1 MASQFAPML
10 LGAGFEL
17 GMLMYWI
24 ASLHQFNQIVSK
36 MLYSDSVSYSV
47 T

>member
-17 GMLMYWI
+17 GMLMYWT
-24 ASLHQFNQIVSK
+24 AALHQLIVSK